1 MGMENKFEK
10 NIGMDCRI
18 ALIDEII
25 LDTELEAFI
34 DEANTISETGG
45 KIAICDSGTNFAE
58 LVIMLVRNGFIS
70 EYVEDLENEKRAVIF
85 RG

>member
-1 MGMENKFEK
+1 MEMADKFEK

-45 KIAICDSGTNFAE
+45 KIAVCDSGTNFAE
-58 LVIMLVRNGFIS
+58 LVVMLVRNGFIS
-70 EYVEDLENEKRAVIF
+70 ESVEDLEHGEHAVVF

>member
-1 MGMENKFEK
+1 MGIADKFEK

-25 LDTELEAFI
+25 PNTELEAFI

-70 EYVEDLENEKRAVIF
+70 EYVEDLENGKHAVIF